1 MGQHLNKKFFVQ
13 QRKLSTKWEDIFV
26 NDTSYKRFISKI
38 YKEFIQL
45 NTKEKPIQLNWQRI

>member
-26 NDTSYKRFISKI
+26 NDTSYKTQHQKN
-38 YKEFIQL
+38 KQPNL
-45 NTKEKPIQLNWQRI
+45 QNGQRT